1 MIPWRKELLE
11 GVIGAD
17 LIGFH
22 TFDDVRH
29 FLSAVDRITGFYSE
43 SGYIQSENRI
53 INVDSFP
60 MGIDYDKFANQA
72 ISKRT
77 QNIVKKFRKQVGD
90 QKLII
95 TIDRLDYSKGI
106 PKRIQAFHQ
115 LLKEKKELHGNVS
128 MIMIVVPSRDKVQSY
143 KELKEEI
150 DLLVVE
156 SILST
161 RH

>member
-1 MIPWRKELLE
+1 MLREALPEATIAFFQHIPFPSYEILRMIPWRKELLE

-77 QNIVKKFRKQVGD
+77 QNIVKKNSGNK
-90 QKLII
+90 
-95 TIDRLDYSKGI
+95 SGI
-106 PKRIQAFHQ
+106 KSSSSP
-115 LLKEKKELHGNVS
+115 
-128 MIMIVVPSRDKVQSY
+128 
-143 KELKEEI
+143 
-150 DLLVVE
+150 
-156 SILST
+156 
-161 RH
+161 